1 MMDDLGI
8 GKLPI
13 SVMAAALLANIG
25 AAGAQQASDPRV
37 ADLVQAGKVRFGL
50 FSTQYIKDPASG
62 ELMGVRVDIARA
74 LSAQIGVPALLLEH
88 GTPPDVVQCL
98 RAGACD
104 VVFLPR
110 DARSAGVGDFSPPY
124 LQSEYTMLV
133 PAGSPIRSVA
143 DADKPGLRIAAVRN
157 HSSTMTLTG
166 AIGQAEVILGENELA
181 AFELLQAGR
190 ADAFASTRQY
200 LLRASKNLAGSRVL
214 ADYYGANLNRLVV
227 PKGQP
232 GRLAYV
238 SRFVEEA
245 KASGLVQKAID
256 RDGTFAFQVPP
267 PGDPD

>member
-1 MMDDLGI
+1 MMEDLGI

-13 SVMAAALLANIG
+13 SVIAAALLANIG
-25 AAGAQQASDPRV
+25 AADAQQASDPRV
-37 ADLVQAGKVRFGL
+37 ADLVQAGKVRVGL
-50 FSTQYIKDPASG
+50 FSTQYTKDPASG
-62 ELMGVRVDIARA
+62 ELRGVRVDIARA
-74 LSAQIGVPALLLEH
+74 LAAQIGVPAVLLEH

-98 RAGACD
+98 KSGACD

-110 DARSAGVGDFSPPY
+110 DERSAGVGDFSPPY

-143 DADKPGLRIAAVRN
+143 DADRSGLRIVAVRN

-166 AIGQAEVILGENELA
+166 AIRQAEVILGENELA
-181 AFELLQAGR
+181 AFELLRAGR
-190 ADAFASTRQY
+190 ADVFASTRQY

-214 ADYYGANLNRLVV
+214 DDYYGANLNRVVV
-227 PKGQP
+227 PKRHP
-232 GRLAYV
+232 GRLSYV
-238 SRFVEEA
+238 SKFVEEA